1 MERCLLGIQ
10 AAEKTDRRKNPKW
23 HYRRLLPEKWNR
35 QFMWFTNNIEPFISN
50 HQLGWGN
57 INTGNR
63 EDHQCKESHLAAS
76 GEPWCDPTTDTLVR
90 WAVKGWEPEL
100 NWQHGVYPKLLTA
113 RPHWESHTGT
123 SGRFFSYHDI
133 THALDT
139 RKVVASNVSRYT
151 SLTLGYTVYLWLWY
165 WTNDNKPEQEPDLT
179 VQQTWA
185 KTDITWKNKANS
197 LSHRD
202 NVQSAHRRRAKVVMN
217 YQHESFGISQFDTD
231 SRGRFQFGKKWWT

>member
-63 EDHQCKESHLAAS
+63 EDHQYKESHLAAS

-100 NWQHGVYPKLLTA
+100 NWQHGECLPKTTNSKATLRVSHWNFRKILLLPWHHTCFGHKERSGFKCIKIHISNTRLYCIFVAVVLNKWQQARTGAWSYSTA
-113 RPHWESHTGT
+113 
-123 SGRFFSYHDI
+123 
-133 THALDT
+133 
-139 RKVVASNVSRYT
+139 N
-151 SLTLGYTVYLWLWY
+151 LGQNWHNLE
-165 WTNDNKPEQEPDLT
+165 K
-179 VQQTWA
+179 
-185 KTDITWKNKANS
+185 
-197 LSHRD
+197 
-202 NVQSAHRRRAKVVMN
+202 QS
-217 YQHESFGISQFDTD
+217 
-231 SRGRFQFGKKWWT
+231 